1 MFPVCCYTCR
11 KVISPH
17 YEVFRK
23 KVWEIQ
29 VEGEGEGDAGEA
41 KAGAEAAAG
50 ARSDRI
56 AGVLSELGIH
66 RLCCRIIFLSFVDN
80 HLDEIAT
87 KGEQFGDRVYAR
99 TAGEISGTVKIIR
112 TPVDAQGNP
121 TARSKPTALLA
132 R

>member
-1 MFPVCCYTCR
+1 M
-11 KVISPH
+11 H
-17 YEVFRK
+17 
-23 KVWEIQ
+23 
-29 VEGEGEGDAGEA
+29 
-41 KAGAEAAAG
+41 
-50 ARSDRI
+50 DRV

-80 HLDEIAT
+80 YLDEIAN

-121 TARSKPTALLA
+121 TVRSKPTVLLA